1 MAAKAGKRV
10 RYTFEVHFNSAEEK
24 QAFTVRLAD
33 ILSVSLLSPAVLQ
46 WITNLALLEAMF
58 AKVDG
63 MVSSVG
69 SFPRSERGSSQ
80 SFLRSSGTR
89 HLTFAYSNNYC
100 SNNCM
105 QVCIVE
111 IPPQLIKT
119 AF

>member
-33 ILSVSLLSPAVLQ
+33 IRKHLIPITCSSPLD
-46 WITNLALLEAMF
+46 NLALLEAMF

-89 HLTFAYSNNYC
+89 HLTFACSNNYC

-105 QVCIVE
+105 QVCIVD